1 MPKKKKQ
8 DEKDKKKWKLKNVT
22 GKQWM
27 QAGQAISGAGKK
39 LAETQASEQSKTQAL
54 REKLYIKKRKA

>member
-1 MPKKKKQ
+1 MPKKDK
-8 DEKDKKKWKLKNVT
+8 KDKKKWKLKNVT

-39 LAETQASEQSKTQAL
+39 LADVESSERAKTQAL
-54 REKLYIKKRKA
+54 KDQLYIRRRKGG